1 MFRDTGHHL
10 IQNNKIGGINSP
22 LSKPIVSK
30 NLKEE
35 KTVKEKEMEGK
46 LRPGDLV
53 GCLEDDDFA
62 SFVTLQRLELIS
74 YLANCIS
81 LVCILLQ
88 HNDHCS

>member
-1 MFRDTGHHL
+1 M

-62 SFVTLQRLELIS
+62 SFVTFQRLELIS